1 MTTEQL
7 HEKYGEQQVQV
18 FHAEELSSLP
28 PSASHSFYSAAQ
40 WEIPLERTW
49 GALRYLAETDP
60 SMKQLVGYTLL
71 RQAGTHMVYVT
82 ERIAGDERLVGMCSL
97 GTGGHVE
104 PGEPVHHAVLREL
117 CEEVGIAEEDL
128 RFYLTRGYIYDDS
141 SEVNSVHF
149 GVVPEVQVAMSCNVE
164 VREKEKLRGQWMTV
178 NEIRDLRRAG
188 RLESWSEIVFDALL
202 AEECI

>member
-7 HEKYGEQQVQV
+7 YEKYGEQQVQV
-18 FHAEELSSLP
+18 FHAAELINLP
-28 PSASHSFYSAAQ
+28 PSIAPSFYPAS
-40 WEIPLERTW
+40 WELPLDRTW
-49 GALRYLAETDP
+49 GALRYKAETDP
-60 SMKQLVGYTLL
+60 TMKQLVGYTLL
-71 RQAGTHMVYVT
+71 RQAGTHMIYVT
-82 ERIAGDERLVGMCSL
+82 ERITGDERLVGMCSL

-104 PGEPVHHAVLREL
+104 PGEQVHQAVLREL
-117 CEEVGIAEEDL
+117 CEEVGITQEDL
-128 RFYLTRGYIYDDS
+128 RLYRTRGYIYDDS

-149 GVVPEVQVAMSCNVE
+149 GVVPEVQVALSCNVE
-164 VREKEKLRGQWMTV
+164 VREKEKLCGRWMTV